1 MWEVTLLGFF
11 IAQNHVVF
19 DVDFWPF
26 WARFWVPLG
35 THFRSCWR
43 LGRPKLVPKPSSNRI
58 IIQKVIFH
66 ETSAGVMF
74 GAFPGLQ
81 ESTQNDPRSPQDG
94 SKIVLDRFFSL
105 LHFRF
110 VFASFWGRFWCRFE
124 LPRGPQGSARTC
136 GLALAGV
143 QDRPQTA
150 PRLSKIA
157 PKLAKIPQVLPRP
170 PFFRFRDAFFPFRDA
185 FFSSGSKKLVWLGI

>member
-1 MWEVTLLGFF
+1 MGGPLGPWGASRGVPGGENNPQLKVCEVTLLGFF

-26 WARFWVPLG
+26 GARSWVPLG
-35 THFRSCWR
+35 AHFRSCWR
-43 LGRPKLVPKPSSNRI
+43 LGRPKLVPKPSSNRF

-74 GAFPGLQ
+74 GAFPGFQ

-105 LHFRF
+105 LN
-110 VFASFWGRFWCRFE
+110 FASFLDRFWFRFGAI
-124 LPRGPQGSARTC
+124 LGAKMTPQG
-136 GLALAGV
+136 
-143 QDRPQTA
+143 
-150 PRLSKIA
+150 
-157 PKLAKIPQVLPRP
+157 
-170 PFFRFRDAFFPFRDA
+170 
-185 FFSSGSKKLVWLGI
+185 